1 MNYPLYV
8 LCTCT
13 NNGFKGLKV
22 SRLPCSEPLFFIGV
36 GWHGHVNKSSIY
48 VLETMDF
55 ENDRQKKKAHIF
67 RNTPAFL
74 VRWYIYIFFSR

>member
-13 NNGFKGLKV
+13 SNGFKGLKV
-22 SRLPCSEPLFFIGV
+22 SRLPCSEPFFLIGV
-36 GWHGHVNKSSIY
+36 GWHGLVNKSSIY

-55 ENDRQKKKAHIF
+55 ENDRQKEKVYIF

-74 VRWYIYIFFSR
+74 VRWYKYFFFSR